1 MLCQTSGLTGP
12 YYINSV
18 FTEFTV
24 YFVFHY
30 ASLNKHYTLSFF
42 HWSWVKAS
50 KFLTVWSSDLDT
62 DLPIV
67 LADFFHEFK
76 KQSQSLYHF
85 KLKEFEAILLLHLMK
100 YVHCMGIVSLHHSKL
115 EDFEAIQLLHRLK
128 YVYRKGILSLH
139 CSKTTDFEAIQSLH
153 QLKCVYSKWIV
164 SLRRF
169 KMVHFEAI

>member
-1 MLCQTSGLTGP
+1 MPDIWTQITGP

-30 ASLNKHYTLSFF
+30 ASFNKHYTLSFF

-50 KFLTVWSSDLDT
+50 KVLTVWSSDPDT

-67 LADFFHEFK
+67 LANFFHECK
-76 KQSQSLYHF
+76 KQTQSLYHF
-85 KLKEFEAILLLHLMK
+85 KLKDFEAILLLHLMK

-115 EDFEAIQLLHRLK
+115 EDFEAIKSLYIDWNMFIGRNFVTSLLQNDGFWSNTIATSTEMWL
-128 YVYRKGILSLH
+128 
-139 CSKTTDFEAIQSLH
+139 
-153 QLKCVYSKWIV
+153 
-164 SLRRF
+164 
-169 KMVHFEAI
+169 